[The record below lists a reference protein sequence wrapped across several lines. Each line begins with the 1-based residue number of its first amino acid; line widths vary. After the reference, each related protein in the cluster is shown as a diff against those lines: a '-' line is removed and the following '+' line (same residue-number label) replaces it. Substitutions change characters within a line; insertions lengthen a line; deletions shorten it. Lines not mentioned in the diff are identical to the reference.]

1 MYKSF
6 ILAILLFSIL
16 SSCSLKNPLSKK
28 VDLTYLDCPK
38 SLILAPGKS
47 LSLENINIS
56 LSKDYSINCYF
67 TEENIDEVIFDFNYE
82 LNIDVK
88 NTEFKKINADFWIFV
103 TNKEESEK
111 ILESSFTKSLDLSQ
125 AIQENNQLS
134 LSFKDS
140 VKLKRYEYDQGIK
153 IFLSLN

>member
-67 TEENIDEVIFDFNYE
+67 TEDNIDEVIFDFNYE
-82 LNIDVK
+82 LNIDVN

>member
-16 SSCSLKNPLSKK
+16 SSCSFKNPLSKK

-67 TEENIDEVIFDFNYE
+67 TEDNIDEVIFDFNYE
-82 LNIDVK
+82 LNIDVN
-88 NTEFKKINADFWIFV
+88 NTELKKTNTDFWIFV

-111 ILESSFTKSLDLSQ
+111 ILESSFTKSLDLLE

>member
-6 ILAILLFSIL
+6 ISTILSLFII

-28 VDLTYLDCPK
+28 DNLTYLDCPK

-47 LSLENINIS
+47 LSSENINIS
-56 LSKDYSINCYF
+56 LSRDYSISCYF
-67 TEENIDEVIFDFNYE
+67 TEDNMDDLIFDFNYE
-82 LNIDVK
+82 LSIDV
-88 NTEFKKINADFWIFV
+88 NSEELKKANADFWIFI

-111 ILESSFTKSLDLSQ
+111 ILESSFTKTLDLSQ
-125 AIQENNQLS
+125 VNQDNTQLS
-134 LSFKDS
+134 LFFRDA
-140 VKLKRYEYDQGIK
+140 VELKRDQYDQGIK

>member
-47 LSLENINIS
+47 LSLKNINIS

-67 TEENIDEVIFDFNYE
+67 TEDNIDEVIFDFNYQ

-88 NTEFKKINADFWIFV
+88 NTKLKKTNADFWIFV

>member
-6 ILAILLFSIL
+6 ISTILSLFII

-28 VDLTYLDCPK
+28 DNLTYLDCPK

-47 LSLENINIS
+47 LSSENINIS
-56 LSKDYSINCYF
+56 LSRDYSISCYF
-67 TEENIDEVIFDFNYE
+67 TEDNMDDLIFDFNYE
-82 LNIDVK
+82 LNIDV
-88 NTEFKKINADFWIFV
+88 NSEELKKANADFWIFI

-111 ILESSFTKSLDLSQ
+111 ILESSFTKTLDLSQ
-125 AIQENNQLS
+125 VNQDNTQLS
-134 LSFKDS
+134 LFFRDA
-140 VKLKRYEYDQGIK
+140 VELKRDQYDQGIK

>member
-67 TEENIDEVIFDFNYE
+67 TEDNIDEVIFDFNYQ

-88 NTEFKKINADFWIFV
+88 NTKLKKTNADFWIFV

-125 AIQENNQLS
+125 AIQENNQIS

-140 VKLKRYEYDQGIK
+140 VKLKRYEYDQGMK
-153 IFLSLN
+153 FFLSLN

>member
-67 TEENIDEVIFDFNYE
+67 TEDNIDEVIFDFNYQ

-88 NTEFKKINADFWIFV
+88 NTELKKINADLWIFV

-125 AIQENNQLS
+125 AIQENNQLY

>member
-6 ILAILLFSIL
+6 ISAILFFSIL
-16 SSCSLKNPLSKK
+16 SSCSFKNPLSKK

-56 LSKDYSINCYF
+56 LSKDYSVNCYF
-67 TEENIDEVIFDFNYE
+67 TEDNIDEVIFDFNYE
-82 LNIDVK
+82 LNIDVN

>member
-67 TEENIDEVIFDFNYE
+67 TEDNIDEVIFDFNYQ

-88 NTEFKKINADFWIFV
+88 NTELKKINADLWIFV

-111 ILESSFTKSLDLSQ
+111 ILESSFTKSLDLLQ
-125 AIQENNQLS
+125 AIQENNQNS

>member
-67 TEENIDEVIFDFNYE
+67 TEDNIDEVIFDFNYQ

-88 NTEFKKINADFWIFV
+88 NTKLKKTNADFWIFV

>member
-1 MYKSF
+1 MYKPF

-38 SLILAPGKS
+38 SLILAPGKT

-67 TEENIDEVIFDFNYE
+67 TEDNIDEVIFDFNYE
-82 LNIDVK
+82 LNIDVN

>member
-67 TEENIDEVIFDFNYE
+67 TEDNIDEVIFDFNYE
-82 LNIDVK
+82 LNIDVN
-88 NTEFKKINADFWIFV
+88 NTELKKTNTDFWIFV

-111 ILESSFTKSLDLSQ
+111 ILESSFTKSLDLLE

>member
-67 TEENIDEVIFDFNYE
+67 TEDNIDEVIFDFNYQ

-88 NTEFKKINADFWIFV
+88 NTELKKINSDFWIFV

>member
-1 MYKSF
+1 MF
-6 ILAILLFSIL
+6 RTLL
-16 SSCSLKNPLSKK
+16 
-28 VDLTYLDCPK
+28 
-38 SLILAPGKS
+38 
-47 LSLENINIS
+47 S

-67 TEENIDEVIFDFNYE
+67 TEDNIDEVIFDFNYQ

-88 NTEFKKINADFWIFV
+88 NTELKKINADFWIFV

-140 VKLKRYEYDQGIK
+140 VKLKRYEYDQGIR

>member
-67 TEENIDEVIFDFNYE
+67 TEDNIDEVIFDFNYQ

-88 NTEFKKINADFWIFV
+88 NTELKKTNSDFWIFV

-125 AIQENNQLS
+125 AIQENNQLY

>member
-56 LSKDYSINCYF
+56 LSKNYSINCYF
-67 TEENIDEVIFDFNYE
+67 TEDNIDEVIFDFNYGSKYR
-82 LNIDVK
+82 LI
-88 NTEFKKINADFWIFV
+88 
-103 TNKEESEK
+103 K
-111 ILESSFTKSLDLSQ
+111 ILKLRQ
-125 AIQENNQLS
+125 QLRFY
-134 LSFKDS
+134 L
-140 VKLKRYEYDQGIK
+140 
-153 IFLSLN
+153 

>member
-67 TEENIDEVIFDFNYE
+67 TEDNIDEVIFDFNYQ

-88 NTEFKKINADFWIFV
+88 NTELKKTNSDFWIFV

-134 LSFKDS
+134 LSFKES

>member
-67 TEENIDEVIFDFNYE
+67 TEDNIDEVIFDFNYQ

-88 NTEFKKINADFWIFV
+88 NTELQKINAEFWIFV

-111 ILESSFTKSLDLSQ
+111 ILESSFTKSLDLLQ

>member
-67 TEENIDEVIFDFNYE
+67 TENNIDEVIFDFNYE
-82 LNIDVK
+82 LNIDVN
-88 NTEFKKINADFWIFV
+88 NTELKKTNADFWIFV

-111 ILESSFTKSLDLSQ
+111 ILESSFTKSLDLLE

>member
-1 MYKSF
+1 M
-6 ILAILLFSIL
+6 L
-16 SSCSLKNPLSKK
+16 
-28 VDLTYLDCPK
+28 
-38 SLILAPGKS
+38 
-47 LSLENINIS
+47 
-56 LSKDYSINCYF
+56 
-67 TEENIDEVIFDFNYE
+67 IFDFNYQ

-88 NTEFKKINADFWIFV
+88 NTELKKINADFWIFV

>member
-67 TEENIDEVIFDFNYE
+67 TEDNIDEVIFDFNYQ

-88 NTEFKKINADFWIFV
+88 NTELQKINAEFWIFV

-111 ILESSFTKSLDLSQ
+111 ILESSFTKSLDVSQ

>member
-67 TEENIDEVIFDFNYE
+67 TEDNIDEVIFDFNYQ
-82 LNIDVK
+82 LNIEDN
-88 NTEFKKINADFWIFV
+88 NTKIKKTNADFWIFV